1 MHKFT
6 VSGILE
12 AAVNILLKIYEKC
25 MNRKICTKYK
35 LVKFFT
41 LI

>member
-1 MHKFT
+1 MHTFT

-25 MNRKICTKYK
+25 MNRKTMYE
-35 LVKFFT
+35 V
-41 LI
+41 